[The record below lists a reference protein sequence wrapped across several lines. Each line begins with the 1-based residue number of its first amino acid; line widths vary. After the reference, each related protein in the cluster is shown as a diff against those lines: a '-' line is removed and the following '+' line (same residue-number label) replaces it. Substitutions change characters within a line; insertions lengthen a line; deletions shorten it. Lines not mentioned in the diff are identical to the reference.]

1 MDAQW
6 VGVTLTA
13 ATVLVSVVVLIRS
26 GLAQLRGE
34 IQALAQQTRE
44 DIQTL
49 AKRTHDDIEALAKR
63 TREDIEALAK
73 RTHDDI
79 EALAKRTREDI
90 EALAKR
96 THDDIGQ
103 IREDIQCLAT
113 QHREDYGRLSAK
125 VAETAERTAR
135 IEGVLILHL
144 DTARQAKAS
153 QATPRELE
161 QRFETLLQPTT
172 ADQGVSP
179 EPE

>member
-44 DIQTL
+44 DIQQTRDDIQTL
-49 AKRTHDDIEALAKR
+49 AKRTRDDIEALAKR
-63 TREDIEALAK
+63 TREDI
-73 RTHDDI
+73 
-79 EALAKRTREDI
+79 
-90 EALAKR
+90 
-96 THDDIGQ
+96 GQ
-103 IREDIQCLAT
+103 IRGDIQRLAT

-161 QRFETLLQPTT
+161 QRLETLVQPTT